1 MSFLAELFIS
11 ILVVVGGFF
20 LLVGSLGLARLPEL
34 MSRLHAPTK
43 ATSLGIGCALLAS
56 VVYFV
61 IEGSFSIHEIL
72 ITFFLFLTAP
82 VTAHFISKAYLHQ
95 HREHAEVLPDT
106 GRDCGWST
114 FDHAAAQKE
123 ASAANKRG

>member
-1 MSFLAELFIS
+1 MNFFAELFIS
-11 ILVVVGGFF
+11 TLVVFGGFF

-43 ATSLGIGCALLAS
+43 ATSLGIGCALFAS

-61 IEGSFSIHEIL
+61 TEGSFSIHEIL

-95 HREHAEVLPDT
+95 HREHAEALPDT

-114 FDHAAAQKE
+114 LDHASARE
-123 ASAANKRG
+123 ASVANKRG

>member
-11 ILVVVGGFF
+11 MLVVIGGFF

-56 VVYFV
+56 VVYFL
-61 IEGSFSIHEIL
+61 IEQSFSIHEIL

-95 HREHAEVLPDT
+95 HRERADALPDT

-114 FDHAAAQKE
+114 FDHVSAQK

>member
-1 MSFLAELFIS
+1 MNFLAEFVIS
-11 ILVVVGGFF
+11 MLVVVGGFF

-34 MSRLHAPTK
+34 MGRLHAPTK
-43 ATSLGIGCALLAS
+43 ATTLGIGCALLAS

-61 IEGSFSIHEIL
+61 IDGSFSVHEVL

-95 HREHAEVLPDT
+95 HRTQIGALPET

-114 FDHAAAQKE
+114 FDPASEQE
-123 ASAANKRG
+123 ASAANERG